1 VKTNRKVVVADDEPR
16 MVELAATNIALD
28 GWQVITAESGAQ
40 AFDNITSEKP
50 WSLIVGETL
59 TDMAGHHLLQRL
71 VREVAAEDRPSILM
85 LLRPYSG
92 GGFGRWSEFGEAAH
106 MPDMYLT
113 KPFNPLELR
122 SFVNRLY
129 EQHVTQGPR
138 GPVV

>member
-1 VKTNRKVVVADDEPR
+1 MKTNRKVVVVDDEPQ
-16 MVELAATNIALD
+16 MLELAATCVALD
-28 GWQVITAESGAQ
+28 GWHVIPAQTGAQ
-40 AFDNITSEKP
+40 AFDKITSEKP
-50 WSLIVGETL
+50 WALLVGETL

-71 VREVAAEDRPSILM
+71 VREVAAQDRPRILM

-92 GGFGRWSEFGEAAH
+92 GGFGRWSEFGEAAR

-129 EQHVTQGPR
+129 EQHVAQGPR
-138 GPVV
+138 GSAI